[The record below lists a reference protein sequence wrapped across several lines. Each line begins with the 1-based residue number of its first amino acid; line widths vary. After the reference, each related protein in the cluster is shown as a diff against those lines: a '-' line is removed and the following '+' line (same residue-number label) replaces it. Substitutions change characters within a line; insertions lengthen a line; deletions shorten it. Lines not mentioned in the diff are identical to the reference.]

1 MARRQSRTGLH
12 QHHHR
17 QRRPIHQHR
26 TGIAIHAALGEAV
39 AEYEGGH
46 DDRPRT
52 LPVRGRRTGGDFAT
66 FDSETERED
75 TLEAVIGQFEV
86 KAQSVIAYI
95 KNQEITEKMLEG
107 HIRQMTGKLKAAKA
121 RNQSLKDYLARNMQ
135 AAGIT
140 EIKADDGTFKASFRK
155 SEAVVILDEAQI
167 PAEFARE
174 AVKTEPD
181 KTAIKKAIESG
192 RQVAGAKIEGRKNLQ
207 IR

>member
-1 MARRQSRTGLH
+1 MTALTLYRCAADVQ
-12 QHHHR
+12 
-17 QRRPIHQHR
+17 
-26 TGIAIHAALGEAV
+26 AALD
-39 AEYEGGH
+39 YY
-46 DDRPRT
+46 
-52 LPVRGRRTGGDFAT
+52 

-95 KNQEITEKMLEG
+95 KNQEITEKMLEE
-107 HIRQMTGKLKAAKA
+107 HIGRMTGKLKVAKA

-167 PAEFARE
+167 PAEFMRE

-181 KTAIKKAIESG
+181 KTAIRKAIESG

>member
-1 MARRQSRTGLH
+1 MTALALYRCAADVQ
-12 QHHHR
+12 
-17 QRRPIHQHR
+17 
-26 TGIAIHAALGEAV
+26 AALD
-39 AEYEGGH
+39 YY
-46 DDRPRT
+46 
-52 LPVRGRRTGGDFAT
+52 

-107 HIRQMTGKLKAAKA
+107 HIGRMTGKLKAAKA

-167 PAEFARE
+167 PAEFMRDT
-174 AVKTEPD
+174 VKTEPD
-181 KTAIKKAIESG
+181 KTAIRKAIESG

>member
-1 MARRQSRTGLH
+1 MTALALYRCAADVQ
-12 QHHHR
+12 
-17 QRRPIHQHR
+17 
-26 TGIAIHAALGEAV
+26 AALD
-39 AEYEGGH
+39 YY
-46 DDRPRT
+46 
-52 LPVRGRRTGGDFAT
+52 
-66 FDSETERED
+66 FDSETEREG

-107 HIRQMTGKLKAAKA
+107 HIGRMTGKLKAVKA
-121 RNQSLKDYLARNMQ
+121 QNQSLKDYLARNMQ

-167 PAEFARE
+167 PAEFMRE

-181 KTAIKKAIESG
+181 KTAIRKAIESG

>member
-1 MARRQSRTGLH
+1 MTALALYRCAADVQ
-12 QHHHR
+12 
-17 QRRPIHQHR
+17 
-26 TGIAIHAALGEAV
+26 AALD
-39 AEYEGGH
+39 YY
-46 DDRPRT
+46 
-52 LPVRGRRTGGDFAT
+52 

-107 HIRQMTGKLKAAKA
+107 HIGRMTGKLKAVKA
-121 RNQSLKDYLARNMQ
+121 QNQSLKDYLARNMQ

-167 PAEFARE
+167 PAEFMRE

>member
-1 MARRQSRTGLH
+1 MTALTLYRCAADVQ
-12 QHHHR
+12 
-17 QRRPIHQHR
+17 
-26 TGIAIHAALGEAV
+26 AALD
-39 AEYEGGH
+39 YY
-46 DDRPRT
+46 
-52 LPVRGRRTGGDFAT
+52 

-107 HIRQMTGKLKAAKA
+107 HIGRMTGKLKAVKA

-167 PAEFARE
+167 PAEFMRE

-181 KTAIKKAIESG
+181 KTAIRKAIESG

>member
-1 MARRQSRTGLH
+1 MTALTLYRCAADVQ
-12 QHHHR
+12 
-17 QRRPIHQHR
+17 
-26 TGIAIHAALGEAV
+26 AALD
-39 AEYEGGH
+39 YY
-46 DDRPRT
+46 
-52 LPVRGRRTGGDFAT
+52 

-75 TLEAVIGQFEV
+75 TLEAVIGQFKV

-107 HIRQMTGKLKAAKA
+107 HIRRMTGKLKAVKA
-121 RNQSLKDYLARNMQ
+121 QNQSLKDYLARNMQ
-135 AAGIT
+135 VAGIT

-167 PAEFARE
+167 PAEFMRK

-181 KTAIKKAIESG
+181 KTAIRKAIESG

>member
-1 MARRQSRTGLH
+1 MTALTLYRCAADVQ
-12 QHHHR
+12 
-17 QRRPIHQHR
+17 
-26 TGIAIHAALGEAV
+26 AALD
-39 AEYEGGH
+39 YY
-46 DDRPRT
+46 
-52 LPVRGRRTGGDFAT
+52 

-95 KNQEITEKMLEG
+95 KNQEITEKMLEE
-107 HIRQMTGKLKAAKA
+107 HIGRMTGKLKAAKA

-167 PAEFARE
+167 PAEFMRE

-181 KTAIKKAIESG
+181 KTAIRKAIESG
-192 RQVAGAKIEGRKNLQ
+192 RQVAGVKIEGRKNLQ

>member
-1 MARRQSRTGLH
+1 MTALALYRCAADVQ
-12 QHHHR
+12 
-17 QRRPIHQHR
+17 
-26 TGIAIHAALGEAV
+26 AALD
-39 AEYEGGH
+39 YY
-46 DDRPRT
+46 
-52 LPVRGRRTGGDFAT
+52 

-107 HIRQMTGKLKAAKA
+107 HIRRMTGKLKAVKA
-121 RNQSLKDYLARNMQ
+121 QNQSLKDYLARNMQ

-167 PAEFARE
+167 PAEFMRE

-207 IR
+207 IK

>member
-1 MARRQSRTGLH
+1 MTALTLYRCAADVQ
-12 QHHHR
+12 
-17 QRRPIHQHR
+17 
-26 TGIAIHAALGEAV
+26 AALD
-39 AEYEGGH
+39 YY
-46 DDRPRT
+46 
-52 LPVRGRRTGGDFAT
+52 

-95 KNQEITEKMLEG
+95 KNQEITEKMLEE
-107 HIRQMTGKLKAAKA
+107 HIGRMTGKLKAAKA

-167 PAEFARE
+167 PAEFMRE
-174 AVKTEPD
+174 VVKTEPD
-181 KTAIKKAIESG
+181 KTAIRKAIESG

>member
-1 MARRQSRTGLH
+1 MTALTLYRCAADVQ
-12 QHHHR
+12 
-17 QRRPIHQHR
+17 
-26 TGIAIHAALGEAV
+26 AALD
-39 AEYEGGH
+39 YY
-46 DDRPRT
+46 
-52 LPVRGRRTGGDFAT
+52 

-107 HIRQMTGKLKAAKA
+107 HIGRMTGKLKAVKA

-167 PAEFARE
+167 PAEFMRE

-192 RQVAGAKIEGRKNLQ
+192 REVAGAKIEGRKNLQ

>member
-1 MARRQSRTGLH
+1 MTALTLYRCAADVQ
-12 QHHHR
+12 
-17 QRRPIHQHR
+17 
-26 TGIAIHAALGEAV
+26 AALD
-39 AEYEGGH
+39 YY
-46 DDRPRT
+46 
-52 LPVRGRRTGGDFAT
+52 

-107 HIRQMTGKLKAAKA
+107 HIGQMTGKLKAAKA

-167 PAEFARE
+167 PAEFMRE

-181 KTAIKKAIESG
+181 KTAIRKAIESG

>member
-1 MARRQSRTGLH
+1 MTALALYRCAADVQ
-12 QHHHR
+12 
-17 QRRPIHQHR
+17 
-26 TGIAIHAALGEAV
+26 AALD
-39 AEYEGGH
+39 YY
-46 DDRPRT
+46 
-52 LPVRGRRTGGDFAT
+52 

-107 HIRQMTGKLKAAKA
+107 HIGQMTGKLKAVKA
-121 RNQSLKDYLARNMQ
+121 QNQSLKDYLARNMQ

-167 PAEFARE
+167 PAEFMRE

-181 KTAIKKAIESG
+181 KTAIRKAIESG

>member
-1 MARRQSRTGLH
+1 MTALTLYRCAADVQ
-12 QHHHR
+12 
-17 QRRPIHQHR
+17 
-26 TGIAIHAALGEAV
+26 AALD
-39 AEYEGGH
+39 YY
-46 DDRPRT
+46 
-52 LPVRGRRTGGDFAT
+52 

-95 KNQEITEKMLEG
+95 KNQEITEKMLEE
-107 HIRQMTGKLKAAKA
+107 HIGRMTGKLKAVKA
-121 RNQSLKDYLARNMQ
+121 QNQSLKDYLARNMQ

-167 PAEFARE
+167 PAEFMRE

>member
-1 MARRQSRTGLH
+1 MTALTLYRCAADVQ
-12 QHHHR
+12 
-17 QRRPIHQHR
+17 
-26 TGIAIHAALGEAV
+26 AALD
-39 AEYEGGH
+39 YY
-46 DDRPRT
+46 
-52 LPVRGRRTGGDFAT
+52 

-95 KNQEITEKMLEG
+95 KNQEITEKMLEE
-107 HIRQMTGKLKAAKA
+107 HIRRMTGKLKAVKA
-121 RNQSLKDYLARNMQ
+121 QNQSLKDYLARNMQ

-167 PAEFARE
+167 PAEFMRE

-181 KTAIKKAIESG
+181 KTAIRKAIESG

>member
-1 MARRQSRTGLH
+1 MTALTLYRCAADVQ
-12 QHHHR
+12 
-17 QRRPIHQHR
+17 
-26 TGIAIHAALGEAV
+26 AALD
-39 AEYEGGH
+39 YY
-46 DDRPRT
+46 
-52 LPVRGRRTGGDFAT
+52 

-107 HIRQMTGKLKAAKA
+107 HIGRMTGKLKAVKA
-121 RNQSLKDYLARNMQ
+121 QNQSLKDYLARNMQ
-135 AAGIT
+135 VAGIT

-167 PAEFARE
+167 PAEFMRE

-181 KTAIKKAIESG
+181 KTAIRKAIESG

>member
-1 MARRQSRTGLH
+1 MTALTLYRCAADVQ
-12 QHHHR
+12 
-17 QRRPIHQHR
+17 
-26 TGIAIHAALGEAV
+26 AALD
-39 AEYEGGH
+39 YY
-46 DDRPRT
+46 
-52 LPVRGRRTGGDFAT
+52 

-107 HIRQMTGKLKAAKA
+107 HIGQMTGKLKAVKA

-167 PAEFARE
+167 PAEFMRE

-181 KTAIKKAIESG
+181 KTAIRKAIESG
-192 RQVAGAKIEGRKNLQ
+192 REVAGAKIEGRKNLQ

>member
-1 MARRQSRTGLH
+1 MTALTLYRCAADVQ
-12 QHHHR
+12 
-17 QRRPIHQHR
+17 
-26 TGIAIHAALGEAV
+26 AALD
-39 AEYEGGH
+39 YY
-46 DDRPRT
+46 
-52 LPVRGRRTGGDFAT
+52 

-107 HIRQMTGKLKAAKA
+107 HIRRMTGKLKAVKA
-121 RNQSLKDYLARNMQ
+121 QNQSLKDYLARNMQ

-167 PAEFARE
+167 PAEFMRE
-174 AVKTEPD
+174 TVKTEPD

>member
-1 MARRQSRTGLH
+1 MTALALYRCAADVQ
-12 QHHHR
+12 
-17 QRRPIHQHR
+17 
-26 TGIAIHAALGEAV
+26 AALD
-39 AEYEGGH
+39 YY
-46 DDRPRT
+46 
-52 LPVRGRRTGGDFAT
+52 

-95 KNQEITEKMLEG
+95 KNQEITEKMLEE
-107 HIRQMTGKLKAAKA
+107 HIRRMTGKLKAAKA

-167 PAEFARE
+167 PAEFMRE
-174 AVKTEPD
+174 TVKTEPD

>member
-1 MARRQSRTGLH
+1 MTALALYRCAADVQ
-12 QHHHR
+12 
-17 QRRPIHQHR
+17 
-26 TGIAIHAALGEAV
+26 AALD
-39 AEYEGGH
+39 YY
-46 DDRPRT
+46 
-52 LPVRGRRTGGDFAT
+52 

-107 HIRQMTGKLKAAKA
+107 HIRRMTGKLKAVKA
-121 RNQSLKDYLARNMQ
+121 QNQSLKDYLARNMQ

-167 PAEFARE
+167 PAEFMRE

-181 KTAIKKAIESG
+181 KTAIRKAIESG
-192 RQVAGAKIEGRKNLQ
+192 REVAGAKIEGRKNLQ

>member
-1 MARRQSRTGLH
+1 MTALALYRCAADVQ
-12 QHHHR
+12 
-17 QRRPIHQHR
+17 
-26 TGIAIHAALGEAV
+26 AALD
-39 AEYEGGH
+39 YY
-46 DDRPRT
+46 
-52 LPVRGRRTGGDFAT
+52 

-107 HIRQMTGKLKAAKA
+107 HIRRMTGKLKAVKA
-121 RNQSLKDYLARNMQ
+121 QNQSLKDYLARNMQ
-135 AAGIT
+135 VAGIT

-167 PAEFARE
+167 PAEFMRE

-181 KTAIKKAIESG
+181 KTAIRKAIESG
-192 RQVAGAKIEGRKNLQ
+192 RQVAGAKIEGRKN
-207 IR
+207 

>member
-1 MARRQSRTGLH
+1 MTALTLYRCAADVQ
-12 QHHHR
+12 
-17 QRRPIHQHR
+17 
-26 TGIAIHAALGEAV
+26 AALD
-39 AEYEGGH
+39 YY
-46 DDRPRT
+46 
-52 LPVRGRRTGGDFAT
+52 

-107 HIRQMTGKLKAAKA
+107 HIGRMTGKLKAVKA
-121 RNQSLKDYLARNMQ
+121 QNQSLKDYLARNMQ

-167 PAEFARE
+167 PAEFMRE

>member
-1 MARRQSRTGLH
+1 MTALTLYRCAADVQ
-12 QHHHR
+12 
-17 QRRPIHQHR
+17 
-26 TGIAIHAALGEAV
+26 AALD
-39 AEYEGGH
+39 YY
-46 DDRPRT
+46 
-52 LPVRGRRTGGDFAT
+52 

-95 KNQEITEKMLEG
+95 KNQEITEKMLDE
-107 HIRQMTGKLKAAKA
+107 HIRQMTGKLKAVKA
-121 RNQSLKDYLARNMQ
+121 QNQSLKDYLARNMQ

-167 PAEFARE
+167 PAEFMRE

-181 KTAIKKAIESG
+181 KTAIRKAIESG

>member
-1 MARRQSRTGLH
+1 MTALALYRCAADVQ
-12 QHHHR
+12 
-17 QRRPIHQHR
+17 
-26 TGIAIHAALGEAV
+26 AALD
-39 AEYEGGH
+39 YY
-46 DDRPRT
+46 
-52 LPVRGRRTGGDFAT
+52 

-95 KNQEITEKMLEG
+95 KNQEITEKMLEE
-107 HIRQMTGKLKAAKA
+107 HIRRMTGKLKAVKA
-121 RNQSLKDYLARNMQ
+121 QNQSLKDYLARNMQ

-167 PAEFARE
+167 PAEFMRE

-181 KTAIKKAIESG
+181 KTAIRKAIESG

>member
-1 MARRQSRTGLH
+1 MTALTLYRCAADVQ
-12 QHHHR
+12 
-17 QRRPIHQHR
+17 
-26 TGIAIHAALGEAV
+26 AALD
-39 AEYEGGH
+39 YY
-46 DDRPRT
+46 
-52 LPVRGRRTGGDFAT
+52 

-107 HIRQMTGKLKAAKA
+107 HIGRMTGKLKAVKA
-121 RNQSLKDYLARNMQ
+121 QNQSLKDYLARNMQ

-167 PAEFARE
+167 PAEFMRE

-181 KTAIKKAIESG
+181 KTAIRKAIESG
-192 RQVAGAKIEGRKNLQ
+192 REVAGAKIEGRKNLQ